1 MCDKHICLRIG
12 WNNWSFI
19 IVKAKIC
26 RFFVVCVCVLFY
38 ESKVFIKAF
47 LLLHFIL
54 TFFWCLNTCMPSVC
68 KYTFGPS
75 EAAFSLRGDRMSC
88 PLCRCMDTIGI
99 LPQTH
104 LNYTHTHTHTH
115 TEDERAITSSSLA
128 LGKEPWAH
136 WPLGDVGSL
145 HHWQQPGAGS
155 KRGSR
160 VWSGACVS
168 WSLLRII
175 AKWHTGQSGG
185 SGTAWCSAVTQTTPG
200 QSTAA
205 ITHYEA
211 THDFKNNNYWTCGS
225 V

>member
-26 RFFVVCVCVLFY
+26 RSFVVCVCVCVLFY
-38 ESKVFIKAF
+38 KSKVFIKAF

-104 LNYTHTHTHTH
+104 LNYTHTHTHSHWGWKSHYIIISRLGEGAMSTL
-115 TEDERAITSSSLA
+115 TTRRCWVITSLEVA
-128 LGKEPWAH
+128 W
-136 WPLGDVGSL
+136 
-145 HHWQQPGAGS
+145 
-155 KRGSR
+155 SR
-160 VWSGACVS
+160 
-168 WSLLRII
+168 
-175 AKWHTGQSGG
+175 Q
-185 SGTAWCSAVTQTTPG
+185 
-200 QSTAA
+200 
-205 ITHYEA
+205 
-211 THDFKNNNYWTCGS
+211 
-225 V
+225 

>member
-1 MCDKHICLRIG
+1 
-12 WNNWSFI
+12 
-19 IVKAKIC
+19 
-26 RFFVVCVCVLFY
+26 
-38 ESKVFIKAF
+38 
-47 LLLHFIL
+47 
-54 TFFWCLNTCMPSVC
+54 
-68 KYTFGPS
+68 
-75 EAAFSLRGDRMSC
+75 MSC
-88 PLCRCMDTIGI
+88 PLCRCIGI
-99 LPQTH
+99 LGILLQTH
-104 LNYTHTHTHTH
+104 LNYTHTHTH

-128 LGKEPWAH
+128 LGNEPWAH

-211 THDFKNNNYWTCGS
+211 AHDFKNNNYWTWGS
-225 V
+225 VLFFCFFFPQEHFITVALFIIQHASISVLSQQVHYYLGVILIEMFLNSCIILKQKQHTMSMCLKWVSEVGNAASKQDVWL